1 MKSPELSEFF
11 SLLGKAKKEKEEEFD
26 NLLKEANINLDVL
39 VKTVSSGIKKA
50 EVEVKEQKKKEE
62 KLIEQ
67 LDTVLVDVAKP
78 PEVVVGV
85 PEDFNIE
92 SLEEE
97 QDDYEEIKKEIGS
110 KKKPKKPAV
119 EEIKEEDSITKAI
132 KFIEDTTVKEEV
144 ENSDV
149 DVQSEIRKLKNI
161 LNRVLAQGPGSGEVN
176 LLKLDDVD
184 EDTAKVDGKFLKYD
198 E

>member
-1 MKSPELSEFF
+1 MKPELSEFF
-11 SLLGKAKKEKEEEFD
+11 SLIGEAKKEKEEEFD

-50 EVEVKEQKKKEE
+50 KVEVKEQKKKEE

-67 LDTVLVDVAKP
+67 LDSVLVDVVKP

-85 PEDFNIE
+85 PEDFDIE

-97 QDDYEEIKKEIGS
+97 DDYEELKKEIGS

-161 LNRVLAQGPGSGEVN
+161 LNRVLAQGPGSGEV
-176 LLKLDDVD
+176 LSLIHI
-184 EDTAKVDGKFLKYD
+184 
-198 E
+198 